1 MTKSAFVF
9 INKKRYNLHKS
20 YRKTR
25 QIGASQRKFLEF
37 PGKIGQNQKSENNNK
52 NKTKN
57 MDEETWDGPKLAS
70 EAEEDLDFD
79 KLGGEADD
87 EDEDDDPDSEEF
99 EVQLSPSD
107 ERLLEELLRMKLTSL
122 PHSPASSGEV
132 MRGKMSS
139 LLPKTNLEQFE
150 DIIFESQLFEA
161 ALPNLGGK
169 N

>member
-1 MTKSAFVF
+1 
-9 INKKRYNLHKS
+9 
-20 YRKTR
+20 
-25 QIGASQRKFLEF
+25 
-37 PGKIGQNQKSENNNK
+37 
-52 NKTKN
+52 
-57 MDEETWDGPKLAS
+57 MDEETWDGPKLAH
-70 EAEEDLDFD
+70 EADPEEDLDFD
-79 KLGGEADD
+79 KLGQDADD
-87 EDEDDDPDSEEF
+87 EEEEDDDPDSEEF

-122 PHSPASSGEV
+122 PHSPGSTSEV

-169 N
+169 PL